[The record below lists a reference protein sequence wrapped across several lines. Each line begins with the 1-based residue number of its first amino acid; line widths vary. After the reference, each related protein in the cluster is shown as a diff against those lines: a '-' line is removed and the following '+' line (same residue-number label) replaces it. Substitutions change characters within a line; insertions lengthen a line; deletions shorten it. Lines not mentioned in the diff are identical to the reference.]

1 LCQRNPAG
9 TKNLQDVFPSNFSEL
24 ARTQLPVI
32 SGILEVRTLKNA
44 GHSLGVLPS
53 RMISTYDLSRM
64 ISTYDLSPLGFP

>member
-1 LCQRNPAG
+1 LYQRNPAG

-44 GHSLGVLPS
+44 GHSLCTLPPWELYFLVYKLH
-53 RMISTYDLSRM
+53 TKNN
-64 ISTYDLSPLGFP
+64 